1 MQEDLKC
8 EVGARGAEVL
18 CEEKARGGGMQG
30 EVVCEGRWDEKGGG
44 TGTQGKVDVER
55 R

>member
-1 MQEDLKC
+1 MRR
-8 EVGARGAEVL
+8 EVRGESEGRWNAR
-18 CEEKARGGGMQG
+18 RG

-44 TGTQGKVDVER
+44 TGTQGKVDAER